1 MAEKKR
7 DPHIVALEV
16 VHAALKDLDPADRTR
31 VLSSVLTLLEIEGL
45 PVVGQGVQLSVQA
58 DRYIAPTSGRP
69 ISLVEL
75 IQDKR
80 PGTNAQR
87 ITLFAYYREKYENL
101 PRFERDDLKP
111 YFAKARQ
118 APAANYDR
126 DFVEAVKRGW
136 IHEDGAESYL
146 TSKGVEAIESGFEG
160 ERKYTKSR
168 KVSPSPKRSS
178 KRSRATASR
187 KRKV

>member
-1 MAEKKR
+1 MADKKR
-7 DPHIVALEV
+7 DPHIIALEA
-16 VHAALKDLDPADRTR
+16 VHAALKDLDAADRTR
-31 VLSSVLTLLEIEGL
+31 VLSSVLALLEIEGL
-45 PVVGQGVQLSVQA
+45 PMVRQA
-58 DRYIAPTSGRP
+58 VHPGAAEDRHTAPTSGRP
-69 ISLVEL
+69 MSLVEL

-101 PRFERDDLKP
+101 PRFERDNLKP

-146 TSKGVEAIESGFEG
+146 TSKGIEAIESGFEG
-160 ERKYTKSR
+160 ERKYTKTR
-168 KVSPSPKRSS
+168 KVSPSPKRS
-178 KRSRATASR
+178 KGSRATALR
-187 KRKV
+187 KRKA